1 MFRTKAARGHGGL
14 HSAVSQLIVIILASL
29 LLAGVAAAQHEGLA
43 IYLKRLPR

>member
-29 LLAGVAAAQHEGLA
+29 LLAGVATAQHEGLA